1 MTDVNAGHNY
11 GAASN
16 PDVVPDDHRAL
27 DGLKVNL
34 LGGVELIDQRR
45 AGPHVLAVEKRAGGQ
60 PVSGVRP
67 QTDKD
72 LLAQGAVPAN

>member
-1 MTDVNAGHNY
+1 MTNVNAGHHN

-16 PDVVPDDHRAL
+16 PDVVPNDHRAL
-27 DGLKVNL
+27 NGLKVNL

-45 AGPHVLAVEKRAGGQ
+45 AGPHVLAVEKRAGGE

-72 LLAQGAVPAN
+72 LLAKGTVPAN